1 MCVTRVM
8 TAVLLMASGVFAQ
21 TPTNPLPSPI
31 EAVDGLLGVR
41 FVEFATLPEIDGE
54 AARMMLLI
62 DEPGTGRLFVSDMR
76 GPGRVNAFETT

>member
-1 MCVTRVM
+1 MYVTRVM
-8 TAVLLMASGVFAQ
+8 TAVLLMVSGVFAQ

-54 AARMMLLI
+54 AARMML
-62 DEPGTGRLFVSDMR
+62 PVSYTHLTLQ
-76 GPGRVNAFETT
+76 TTPYV

>member
-41 FVEFATLPEIDGE
+41 FVEFATLPERDGE
-54 AARMMLLI
+54 AAVENNGCVVWRV
-62 DEPGTGRLFVSDMR
+62 TGLQPERRYRYEITF
-76 GPGRVNAFETT
+76 